1 MKVLSKFQTRTKH
14 SSYFFLEKMQP
25 LWYIYLKL
33 SHNTLHGFKQMYIY
47 MKIVQQSKHT
57 HGSCLWQW
65 SMIWHD
71 TVLCLLH
78 FGLEKQPHL
87 SCHSYAEFSFF
98 TDLNFSE
105 NKKKKTKFIASR
117 IMRTFF
123 LYNNLTLLNVLFKCV
138 KYFLCHL
145 NCNNGYIIIIG
156 LVNEFRSISQE
167 TNSFKICL

>member
-33 SHNTLHGFKQMYIY
+33 SHNTLDGFKQMYIY

-65 SMIWHD
+65 SMTWHD

-78 FGLEKQPHL
+78 LVLKSNHIYHVIHMQNLVFLLTWISQKTRKKNKIYSKQN
-87 SCHSYAEFSFF
+87 YE
-98 TDLNFSE
+98 D
-105 NKKKKTKFIASR
+105 I
-117 IMRTFF
+117 F

-167 TNSFKICL
+167 TNS